1 VVGDNGATFR
11 VVVTNSAGSVTSSA
25 ATLTVTAANTAPT
38 ITNAAGASANPVTG
52 TTVDLS
58 ALAADDGG
66 AANLLYTW
74 ATTGTPPAA
83 VTFSANGTNAAR
95 NTTVTLTRAG
105 TYNFRVTVRDAQGLT
120 VTSSVAVQVNQTLTT
135 LIISPSLQ
143 SVQTNASFTF
153 TASGKDQF
161 NVNMTAQPTVAWSV
175 DSGGSIDNG
184 GKFTAG
190 ASAGG
195 PHTIT
200 ATSGGKS
207 DTAQVTVTST
217 ANNLPTVSI
226 TSPANNTT
234 VTAPATVSL
243 NATASDT
250 DGTITK
256 VEFFKD
262 GVKQGQ
268 DTSSPYSLSLNLT
281 TPGDYT
287 LTAIATDSSGGT
299 RTSAAVVI
307 SVLTQANDVPVA
319 DAGEDQTV
327 VWPAPAE
334 LVGRVTDG
342 STSVTMNWKQMSGP
356 GTVTFSNL
364 ADLETTAMFP
374 GPGVY
379 TLRLTADDG
388 QYTDTDDVTITVQE
402 PAAVAPTQTYPPL
415 KNMINPGNKTIEVYC
430 KEGRVDIF
438 SARGGT
444 KVRSMPCSSDKAV
457 WDSDND
463 KGEPVSSGIYFYFL
477 NSKKMKISVLR

>member
-1 VVGDNGATFR
+1 
-11 VVVTNSAGSVTSSA
+11 
-25 ATLTVTAANTAPT
+25 
-38 ITNAAGASANPVTG
+38 
-52 TTVDLS
+52 
-58 ALAADDGG
+58 
-66 AANLLYTW
+66 
-74 ATTGTPPAA
+74 
-83 VTFSANGTNAAR
+83 
-95 NTTVTLTRAG
+95 
-105 TYNFRVTVRDAQGLT
+105 
-120 VTSSVAVQVNQTLTT
+120 
-135 LIISPSLQ
+135 
-143 SVQTNASFTF
+143 
-153 TASGKDQF
+153 
-161 NVNMTAQPTVAWSV
+161 
-175 DSGGSIDNG
+175 
-184 GKFTAG
+184 
-190 ASAGG
+190 
-195 PHTIT
+195 
-200 ATSGGKS
+200 
-207 DTAQVTVTST
+207 
-217 ANNLPTVSI
+217 
-226 TSPANNTT
+226 
-234 VTAPATVSL
+234 
-243 NATASDT
+243 
-250 DGTITK
+250 
-256 VEFFKD
+256 
-262 GVKQGQ
+262 
-268 DTSSPYSLSLNLT
+268 
-281 TPGDYT
+281 
-287 LTAIATDSSGGT
+287 
-299 RTSAAVVI
+299 VI